1 MSVKENDWVS
11 VEYEGTL
18 DDGQV
23 FDSSKGRDPL
33 KFKVGIGMVIP
44 GFNDGVI
51 GMEVGAEKEIKVS
64 PKEGYGEKN
73 TEVAKLPKELLSGIS
88 NLEEGKEII
97 VMSGMGPLAI
107 DIKKIEE
114 QTIDA
119 ILNHPLA
126 GKNLI
131 FKIKLLEILSKEEAE
146 EMDKMLSQACD
157 SDCSH
162 CQGECGE
169 EHEEHCDCEGK
180 DCDCEEEH
188 CGCEGPD
195 CDCKEEKKE

>member
-18 DDGQV
+18 SDGQV
-23 FDSSKGRDPL
+23 FDSSKGREPL

-44 GFNDGVI
+44 GFNNGII
-51 GMEVGAEKEIKVS
+51 GMEVGEEKEIKVS

-88 NLEEGKEII
+88 DLQEGKEII

-107 DIKKIEE
+107 DIIKIEE
-114 QTIDA
+114 TTIDA
-119 ILNHPLA
+119 RLNHPLA
-126 GKNLI
+126 GKDLI
-131 FKIKLLEILSKEEAE
+131 FKVKLLEILSKEESE
-146 EMDKMLSQACD
+146 EMDKMLSKACD

-169 EHEEHCDCEGK
+169 EHEHEDECDCE
-180 DCDCEEEH
+180 DDEC
-188 CGCEGPD
+188 D
-195 CDCKEEKKE
+195 CDCKHEEDK